1 MLTPIKVE
9 SKTSLCSSMS
19 VTWRT
24 FGVVVDRDYFYPKL
38 LSFDEDHKRLLVV
51 GCQWWYDVVS
61 TRLLQQLAR
70 LRVG

>member
-1 MLTPIKVE
+1 MVISIHHPLHFFE
-9 SKTSLCSSMS
+9 
-19 VTWRT
+19 RT